1 MVNGNRRRGHAVV
14 LGAGTMGSGIA
25 GLLASIGW
33 RVSLLDE
40 HPDIAKQALER
51 IQKTG
56 AVYRPDDIQRIT
68 PGSVSDDLDCVA
80 EADWVVEAIVEQI
93 EPKRTLWRQVAE
105 RVAPDAVLS
114 SNTSGL
120 GIAEIAQA
128 LPETLRP
135 RFLGTHFFNPPK
147 VMRLLELIPT
157 ADTDPD
163 LTHQFTSFAERLLGK
178 RVVLA
183 KDRPGFITTRIGIYA
198 LVQAL
203 TAAIRHGISP
213 EEADLM
219 LGPLAGRP
227 RSGVFRLAD
236 LVGLDVAHNI
246 IRNQKE
252 RLVDDAYVQALE
264 LPSLWHQLLAE
275 GRLGEKSGQ
284 GFYKREGKEIWTL
297 DFQSGAYRPR
307 REPSE
312 IVKQIPERAPL
323 AERLV
328 QMLNLPD
335 PYGTFFREAFLMPL
349 AYGAEVMPEV
359 AYDIPSLDMAMRLGY
374 NWELGV
380 FETWDSLGSAGR
392 EALATL
398 NLVSEPRTLRSL
410 CNAEL
415 TTFYATQGTTRV
427 YFEPHDDEGDYVPL
441 AVPQFFVRLD
451 DLARAGK
458 VIEETEECRV
468 VDLGDDVLCIEFRTK
483 ANVLTPSLMEFMH
496 SALQRAEREHAGV
509 VIGNQ
514 GRMFSAG
521 FNLKLFLDYIA
532 RQDWQALDRGLQLLQ
547 TLSQRIRYCG
557 VPVVS
562 AVHGYALGGGMEIVL
577 PCAHVHTHVDASVG
591 LPEAL
596 VGLIPAGG
604 GTTLMTRRAVEMLP
618 PDADPLPHLRAMFQ
632 TLAFGKRSTNAFEG
646 YTLGFLRPHD
656 TLCWNLDRLL
666 YEAKQHV
673 LALSR
678 AGYRPPESTPILAV
692 GENGFSRLM
701 MEVHWAHQA
710 GQISDH
716 DRLIAEKIA
725 TVMTGGALKS
735 ATPMPEEHFHA
746 LERMVFIELCQQ
758 QRTVERIQ
766 HMLETGK
773 PLRN

>member
-1 MVNGNRRRGHAVV
+1 MLNGNRRKGHAVV

-51 IQKTG
+51 IQRSG
-56 AVYRPDDIQRIT
+56 AVYCPNDIQRIV
-68 PGSVSDDLDCVA
+68 PGSVEKNLDGVA
-80 EADWVVEAIVEQI
+80 EADWVVEAIIEQI
-93 EPKRTLWRQVAE
+93 EPKRALWRQVAE
-105 RVAPDAVLS
+105 YVNPNAVLS

-128 LPETLRP
+128 IPEPLRA

-147 VMRLLELIPT
+147 VMHLLELIPT

-163 LTHQFTSFAERLLGK
+163 LVIQFTAFAERLLGK

-198 LVQAL
+198 LMQAL
-203 TAAIRHGISP
+203 ASAIRHRIPP
-213 EEADLM
+213 EDADYM

-252 RLVDDAYVQALE
+252 RLPDDAYIQALE
-264 LPSLWHQLLAE
+264 LPPLWHQLIAE
-275 GRLGEKSGQ
+275 GRLGEKSAQ
-284 GFYKREGKEIWTL
+284 GFYKREGKEVWTL
-297 DFQSGAYRPR
+297 DFETGQYRPR

-312 IVKQIPERAPL
+312 LLKQIPERAPL
-323 AERLV
+323 SERLV

-380 FETWDSLGSAGR
+380 FETWDALGTAGR
-392 EALATL
+392 NALEQL
-398 NLVSEPRTLRSL
+398 NLPNEPTTLRALRKSGL
-410 CNAEL
+410 E
-415 TTFYATQGTTRV
+415 TFYATHGAARL
-427 YFEPHDDEGDYVPL
+427 YFEPHDEEGDYAPL
-441 AVPQFFVRLD
+441 ALPQFFVRLD

-458 VIEETEECRV
+458 TIEETDECRV
-468 VDLGDDVLCIEFRTK
+468 IDLGDGVACIEFRTK
-483 ANVLTPSLMEFMH
+483 ANVLTPSLIEFMH
-496 SALQRAEREHAGV
+496 HVLKRAERDHVGV

-521 FNLKLFLDYIA
+521 FNLKLFLDYMA
-532 RQDWQALDRGLQLLQ
+532 RQDWEGLDRGLQLLQ
-547 TLSQRIRYCG
+547 TLSQRIHYSG

-562 AVHGYALGGGMEIVL
+562 AVHGYALGGGMEVVL
-577 PCAHVHTHVDASVG
+577 PCAHVHVHVDASIG

-604 GTTLMTRRAVEMLP
+604 GTTLMTRRAVEHLP
-618 PDADPLPHLRAMFQ
+618 PDADPLPHLRAVFQ
-632 TLAFGKRSTNAFEG
+632 TIGFGKRTQNAFEG
-646 YTLGFLRPHD
+646 YTMGFLRPCD
-656 TLCWNLDRLL
+656 TLCWNIDRLL

-678 AGYRPPESTPILAV
+678 AGYRPPEPTPILAV
-692 GENGFSRLM
+692 GENGYSRLM

-725 TVMTGGALKS
+725 FVMTGGALKTTL
-735 ATPMPEEHFHA
+735 AMPEEHFHA
-746 LERMVFIELCQQ
+746 LERQVFVDLCQHPK
-758 QRTVERIQ
+758 TVERIQ